1 MKKTINEYSNRDWIR
16 KNATREEKIELIQR
30 SLKRLK
36 RGLNPRVQFDII
48 SFTLE
53 SLKIDHENKN

>member
-1 MKKTINEYSNRDWIR
+1 MKKTREWLQKS
-16 KNATREEKIELIQR
+16 ATRDEKIELIER
-30 SLKRLK
+30 ALKRLK

>member
-1 MKKTINEYSNRDWIR
+1 MKKTRDWIR
-16 KNATREEKIELIQR
+16 KNATYEEKIELIER
-30 SLKRLK
+30 ALRRLK

-53 SLKIDHENKN
+53 SLKIDHEKR